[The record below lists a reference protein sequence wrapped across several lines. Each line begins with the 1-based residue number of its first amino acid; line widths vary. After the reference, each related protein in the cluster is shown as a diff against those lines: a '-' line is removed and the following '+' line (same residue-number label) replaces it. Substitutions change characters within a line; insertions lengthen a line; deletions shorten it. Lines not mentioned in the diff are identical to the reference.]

1 MPNRFFRF
9 IPILIACMGI
19 SAYAAHAAEMDGM
32 SMPAPFVAVA
42 RATVT
47 DAVDVKRYT
56 GHIST
61 TSSVDLVARVS
72 GELLRVGFEEGDIVT
87 EGQILYEL
95 DDTRYQAEV
104 KNVEAR
110 IAESEAKL
118 TYARQRHDRAK
129 NLFDSRADT
138 REAYDSAES
147 EFKASQAALLAAE
160 AQLIAV
166 RDDLENT
173 RIIAPLTG
181 KIGVTNYTRGNY
193 LTPNSGIIATI
204 VQVDPLRVSFAM
216 SNKDYLSLFGS
227 EEELKARS
235 RIQLRLADDSVY
247 EYEGRVKFLDNQA
260 SQKTDAIRVF
270 AEFDNPDGKLVP
282 GSAVTVLLARRN
294 GGTNT
299 AVMPS
304 AVMHDAG
311 SAYVYVMGED
321 NQAQRRE
328 VTLGF
333 ATGGLQTIVSGLEP
347 GEFVVVDG
355 THKVVPG
362 SPIEPDYV
370 DAALAD
376 GRGE

>member
-1 MPNRFFRF
+1 MRTRFFRVV
-9 IPILIACMGI
+9 PLVIACVGI
-19 SAYAAHAAEMDGM
+19 LAHAVRAAEMDGM
-32 SMPAPFVAVA
+32 AMPAPFVAVA

-72 GELLRVGFEEGDIVT
+72 GELLRVGFEEGDMVQ
-87 EGQILYEL
+87 EGQVLYEL

-104 KNVEAR
+104 KNAEAR

-118 TYARQRHDRAK
+118 AYARQRHDRAK
-129 NLFDSRADT
+129 NLYDSRADT
-138 REAYDSAES
+138 REAFDSAES

-160 AQLIAV
+160 AQLISV

-173 RIIAPLTG
+173 RIIAPITG

-193 LTPNSGIIATI
+193 LTPNSGVIATI

-216 SNKDYLSLFGS
+216 SNKDYLALFGS
-227 EEELKARS
+227 EAELKARS
-235 RIQLRLADDSVY
+235 LIQLRLADGSVY
-247 EYEGRVKFLDNQA
+247 EHEGRIKFLDNQA

-294 GGTNT
+294 GGTHT

-304 AVMHDAG
+304 AVMHDAE
-311 SAYVYVMGED
+311 SAYVYVMDESTKVE
-321 NQAQRRE
+321 RRD
-328 VTLGF
+328 VVLGF
-333 ATGGLQTIVSGLEP
+333 ATSSEQTIVSGLEP

-355 THKVVPG
+355 THKVIPG
-362 SPIEPDYV
+362 LLIDPDFV

-376 GRGE
+376 GRDE

>member
-1 MPNRFFRF
+1 MLQRLFRF
-9 IPILIACMGI
+9 IPVVLACLGI
-19 SAYAAHAAEMDGM
+19 PAYAAHAAEMDGM
-32 SMPAPFVAVA
+32 AMPAPFVAVA

-72 GELLRVGFEEGDIVT
+72 GELLRVGFEEGDLVT
-87 EGQILYEL
+87 EGQVLYEL

-104 KNVEAR
+104 KNAEAR

-118 TYARQRHDRAK
+118 AYARQRHDRAK
-129 NLFDSRADT
+129 NLYDSRADT
-138 REAYDSAES
+138 REAFDSAES
-147 EFKASQAALLAAE
+147 EFKAFQAALLAAE
-160 AQLIAV
+160 AQLISV
-166 RDDLENT
+166 RDDLKNT
-173 RIIAPLTG
+173 RIIAPITG
-181 KIGVTNYTRGNY
+181 KIGVTAYTRGNY
-193 LTPNSGIIATI
+193 LTPNSGVIATI

-216 SNKDYLSLFGS
+216 SNKDYLALFGS
-227 EEELKARS
+227 EAELKARS
-235 RIQLRLADDSVY
+235 LIQLRLADGSVY
-247 EYEGRVKFLDNQA
+247 EHEGRIKFLDNQA

-294 GGTNT
+294 GGTHT

-311 SAYVYVMGED
+311 SAYVYVLGDD
-321 NQAQRRE
+321 NQAERRDI
-328 VTLGF
+328 VLGF
-333 ATGGLQTIVSGLEP
+333 ATGGLQTVLSGLEP
-347 GEFVVVDG
+347 GEIVVVDG

-370 DAALAD
+370 DAALAE
-376 GRGE
+376 GREG